1 MKTPQE
7 AAREYAG
14 CEKAGNGCVHCD
26 EGIYEI
32 CPPKVKYN
40 AFLAGDAFGYRRG
53 MAYAQRGDKL
63 PLSSTINE
71 FEKYP
76 ELSDQIQLAASIG
89 HCQNWNNLLSA
100 INSALK
106 KCYHQAYRWISVLA
120 GLPEDQDD
128 VLVLFCNGRKGI
140 GSYVGNNEWA
150 VVIASEYDSQN
161 LKVIAWRPIEPV
173 KE

>member
-53 MAYAQRGDKL
+53 IAEAQ
-63 PLSSTINE
+63 
-71 FEKYP
+71 
-76 ELSDQIQLAASIG
+76 
-89 HCQNWNNLLSA
+89 
-100 INSALK
+100 
-106 KCYHQAYRWISVLA
+106 RWISVKDELPENESPVIA
-120 GLPEDQDD
+120 KIKTVETEEDEIIYGVCAYIGNGIWVNQFGVVHGLPTH
-128 VLVLFCNGRKGI
+128 
-140 GSYVGNNEWA
+140 
-150 VVIASEYDSQN
+150 
-161 LKVIAWRPIEPV
+161 WRPIEPV